1 MQNILRFFVRYRIVL
16 SLLLFQVLGLSLTY
30 ARSLAHESIFWANV
44 LERQAQWRGWLH
56 GWESYLALED
66 KNKQLIAEI
75 ARYKSVIPLDSSS
88 AATYEEGGFAYT
100 PGSLLFIEH
109 RSTEPWGI
117 IDVGT
122 NAGLT
127 PPFAVLGSTGIIGI
141 AYECTPHYSRVRPL
155 SHPSMRISASAER
168 TGHFGTIQ
176 WNGSNPR
183 TADFVDVAIEA
194 DLKPGDRIVTDARSS
209 VFPAGWLV
217 GTVESVTVDSLQFT
231 LTASIR
237 LAADLQR
244 QQAVLAAVNLHQPER
259 DSIAP

>member
-16 SLLLFQVLGLSLTY
+16 SLIVFQIAGLSLTY

-56 GWESYLALED
+56 GWETYLSLED
-66 KNKQLIAEI
+66 KNKQLMAEV
-75 ARYKSVIPLDSSS
+75 ARLKSMQPLDSST
-88 AATYEEGGFAYT
+88 AATYTEGGFAYT
-100 PGSLLFIEH
+100 PGTLLFIEH
-109 RSTEPWGI
+109 RAAEPWGL
-117 IDVGT
+117 IDIGS

-127 PPFAVLGSTGIIGI
+127 PPFAVLGASGIIGI
-141 AYECTPHYSRVRPL
+141 AYECSPHYARVRPL
-155 SHPSMRISASAER
+155 SHPEMRISASAER
-168 TGHFGTIQ
+168 TGHFGTVQ

-194 DLKPGDRIVTDARSS
+194 ELKPGDRIVTDARSS
-209 VFPAGWLV
+209 VFPAGWLI

-231 LTASIR
+231 LTAHVR

-244 QQAVLAAVNLHQPER
+244 QQTVLAAVNLHQPER

>member
-16 SLLLFQVLGLSLTY
+16 SLLVFQVLGLSLTY

-75 ARYKSVIPLDSSS
+75 AQIKSSIALDSST
-88 AATYEEGGFAYT
+88 AATYQEGGFAYT
-100 PGSLLFIEH
+100 PGSLIFIEH
-109 RSTEPWGI
+109 RSAEPWGI
-117 IDVGT
+117 IDIGS

-127 PPFAVLGSTGIIGI
+127 PPFAVLGSSGIIGI
-141 AYECTPHYSRVRPL
+141 AYECTPHYARVRPL

-183 TADFVDVAIEA
+183 TADFVDVA
-194 DLKPGDRIVTDARSS
+194 GDRIVTDARSS

-231 LTASIR
+231 LTATVR

-244 QQAVLAAVNLHQPER
+244 QQVVLAAVNLHLPER
-259 DSIAP
+259 DSIEP